1 MKNIKEVFR
10 EIPKSVS
17 KEGPHP
23 NRLKYHLTVE
33 WPPTCRNRSVKT
45 LKSRPDL
52 VHQMNEYTKK
62 VIAFCNLYKHP
73 IQIDQ
78 NYNILGIRVWWKDGG
93 DLYHFLT
100 NLSKQQFYII
110 PEIAVVNPLSQKL
123 ILFKIEIT
131 DQGITVF

>member
-10 EIPKSVS
+10 EIPRPLSE
-17 KEGPHP
+17 EGPRP
-23 NRLKYHLTVE
+23 NSLKYHLTVE

-52 VHQMNEYTKK
+52 VHQMNKYTEKL
-62 VIAFCNLYKHP
+62 IAFCNLYKHP

-78 NYNILGIRVWWKDGG
+78 NYNILGIRVCWKDGG
-93 DLYHFLT
+93 ELYHFLI
-100 NLSKQQFYII
+100 NASKQQFYIV
-110 PEIAVVNPLSQKL
+110 PEIAVINPLSQKL
-123 ILFKIEIT
+123 MLFRIEIT